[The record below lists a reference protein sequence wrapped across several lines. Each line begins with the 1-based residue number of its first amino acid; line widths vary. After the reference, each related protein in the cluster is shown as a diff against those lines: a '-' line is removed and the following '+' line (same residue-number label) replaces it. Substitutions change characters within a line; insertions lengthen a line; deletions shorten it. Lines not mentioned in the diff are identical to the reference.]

1 MLMELDRMHLAA
13 LLLTAESDLR
23 QAQAALDGSEEARLR
38 HAAAQARAVAAQ
50 FVAEELLLADPRAVR
65 A

>member
-1 MLMELDRMHLAA
+1 MWMALDWIHLAA
-13 LLLTAESDLR
+13 LLLTADFDLR

-50 FVAEELLLADPRAVR
+50 SVVEEWLMADPRAPR